1 MKFGR
6 FSDRNCVQVAKLV
19 FYTADTTTTRLLLAW
34 ASAGYAILL
43 VLPRFTSDMQYYF
56 ARPAFA
62 LMAVVPGGEWTWFTL
77 LMVHFVGVH
86 WRIIEQRERVKIGI
100 AVNALGLGLWLY
112 STIALNLSLGRPTPT
127 AALEWV
133 IILFAGW
140 ALYRTGLGDEV
151 ATA

>member
-1 MKFGR
+1 MKPFG
-6 FSDRNCVQVAKLV
+6 SRNCVQVARLV
-19 FYTADTTTTRLLLAW
+19 FYTADTTTVRLLLAW

-43 VLPRFTSDMQYYF
+43 VVPFFVPDMQHYF
-56 ARPAFA
+56 ARSAFS
-62 LMAVVPGGEWTWFTL
+62 LMAWLPGGEWAWFTL
-77 LMVHFVGVH
+77 LMLHFVGVH
-86 WRIIEQRERVKIGI
+86 WRIIEQRERVAVGI
-100 AVNALGLGLWLY
+100 AVNALGFGLWLF
-112 STIALNLSLGRPTPT
+112 STTALTIGLGRVTPT